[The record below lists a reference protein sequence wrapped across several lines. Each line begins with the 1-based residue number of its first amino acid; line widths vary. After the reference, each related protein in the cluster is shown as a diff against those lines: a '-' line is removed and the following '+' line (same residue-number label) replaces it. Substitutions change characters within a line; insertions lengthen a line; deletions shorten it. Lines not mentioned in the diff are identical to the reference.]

1 MNRLKP
7 QLSATDQY
15 EQSKSETV
23 RSQDSKESGQD
34 SSHHWSFTNPTTSP
48 LTRFNL
54 KKYDE
59 KQEHRLDG
67 RNTDPRHHQ
76 RQIDDLQNALS
87 GIGLELSNDLIARMM
102 PASIGEPPMKSFL
115 SEKNDRTMQEKVY
128 NRKLSTQEQEQNL
141 QGKRMSSDSD
151 LD

>member
-7 QLSATDQY
+7 QLSTTDQY

-23 RSQDSKESGQD
+23 SSQGSNESGLD
-34 SSHHWSFTNPTTSP
+34 SSRHWSFTNPTTSP

-59 KQEHRLDG
+59 KQEHHLDG

-76 RQIDDLQNALS
+76 RQIDNLKNALS

-102 PASIGEPPMKSFL
+102 PASIGESPMKSFL
-115 SEKNDRTMQEKVY
+115 SEKNDQTMQEKVY
-128 NRKLSTQEQEQNL
+128 SRKLSSQGQEQNL
-141 QGKRMSSDSD
+141 QGKRTSSNSD
-151 LD
+151 LE